1 MSEESRDRTLKQAA
15 AILEY
20 QNRSSQALYDRLLE
34 KGAEAE
40 DAAYAVARLQELGYL
55 SDAQYGAMILRDLS
69 ARGYGKGR
77 IRQKLR
83 EKKIDS
89 SDAEQVLEGYTLN
102 REALAALAAARL
114 RGKPLDRREL
124 KRTADALFRRGFS
137 WSEIQDVL
145 DEYRNQMEDTSG
157 Y

>member
-15 AILEY
+15 AVLEY

-34 KGAEAE
+34 KGAEPQ
-40 DAAYAVARLQELGYL
+40 DAAFAVARLQELGYL
-55 SDAQYGAMILRDLS
+55 SDESYGAMVMRDLS
-69 ARGYGKGR
+69 ARGYGKAR

-83 EKKIDS
+83 EKKVDPQV
-89 SDAEQVLEGYTLN
+89 AEALLEDYIPD
-102 REALAALAAARL
+102 RAALAAQAAARL

-124 KRTADALFRRGFS
+124 KRVSDALFRRGFS
-137 WSEIQDVL
+137 WSEIQEAL
-145 DEYRNQMEDTSG
+145 GEYRNQVEDTSG